1 MWYLS
6 TFPLG
11 LSGGSQDT
19 AMVEEEEEEEEE
31 AMDAALM
38 ALGGPGTAIKR
49 RAIKLDGFGAAVAA
63 AVCVCSATA
72 GCSESHLI
80 PTGKEA

>member
-1 MWYLS
+1 
-6 TFPLG
+6 
-11 LSGGSQDT
+11 
-19 AMVEEEEEEEEE
+19 MVEEEEEEEEE

-63 AVCVCSATA
+63 AACVYVPPPQAVRNRISFPPEKRLK
-72 GCSESHLI
+72 GESVRHL
-80 PTGKEA
+80 

>member
-1 MWYLS
+1 
-6 TFPLG
+6 
-11 LSGGSQDT
+11 
-19 AMVEEEEEEEEE
+19 MVEEEEEEEEE

-63 AVCVCSATA
+63 AACVYVPPPPPQAVRNRISFLPEKRLK
-72 GCSESHLI
+72 GESVRHL
-80 PTGKEA
+80 